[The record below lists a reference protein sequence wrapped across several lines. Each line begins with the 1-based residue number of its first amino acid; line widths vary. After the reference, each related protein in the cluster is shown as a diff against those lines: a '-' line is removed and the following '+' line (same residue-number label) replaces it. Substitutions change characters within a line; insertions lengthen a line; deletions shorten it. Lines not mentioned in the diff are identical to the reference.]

1 MIKEDYIDF
10 VNQAPGIMCLKDMH
24 SVFQACSPQG
34 VEMMGYEKASDIQG
48 TTDFDIKCAA
58 VKGAKEFVLH
68 DQDVMSRGS
77 SSTLN
82 LHTYADG
89 NATIILMQ
97 KKILL
102 NKDKIVGITG
112 VGCDVTHVNN
122 IAGQLLS
129 LLECDGDYISMDQK
143 KSASYTFHDNY
154 PGDGLTPRESI
165 CLFYILR
172 GKNNKEIALILGISQ
187 RTVEAHVTKVKNKL
201 QCHSRSQLIEDSLT
215 KGYLKIIIRRLLSN
229 TNASFFLS

>member
-1 MIKEDYIDF
+1 MIKEDHIDF
-10 VNQAPGIMCLKDMH
+10 VNQAPGIMCLKDMG

-34 VEMMGYEKASDIQG
+34 VELLGYEKASDIQG
-48 TTDFDIKCAA
+48 TTDFDIKCDA

-68 DQDVMSRGS
+68 DQDVMRRGS

-89 NATIILMQ
+89 CVTIVLMQ
-97 KKILL
+97 KKTLL
-102 NKDKIVGITG
+102 DRENIVGVTG

-129 LLECDGDYISMDQK
+129 LLEHDGNFITVDQK

-154 PGDGLTPRESI
+154 PGDGLTPKESI

-172 GKNNKEIALILGISQ
+172 GKSNKQISLILSISQ
-187 RTVEAHVTKVKNKL
+187 RTVEAHVTKIKNKL
-201 QCHSRSQLIEDSLT
+201 QCHSRSQLIENSLT
-215 KGYLKIIIRRLLSN
+215 KGYLKIIISRLLSN
-229 TNASFFLS
+229 ADTSFFLS